1 MYLNNKMAPIFY
13 FLAVVRIPFFPGIF
27 YEKKRSY
34 IISGKG
40 QQPGPKQHNP
50 DSAERPLEADLLRPS
65 RVTMSM

>member
-13 FLAVVRIPFFPGIF
+13 FLAVVRIPFFPSIF
-27 YEKKRSY
+27 SEEKRSY

-40 QQPGPKQHNP
+40 QSGPKQHNP